1 MSEENIVITLKG
13 SGRYFSANDTDAYR
27 VRTGT
32 VLVFIVPEERFGEGR
47 KSLIYEAGE
56 GEIIPSFRCVDRESK
71 KWSFCLTALES
82 AELEVIEYGST
93 KKLKDG
99 FAAKIKLKNYGIEG
113 YNSGLI
119 ERYKSNILKE
129 DILIKRTSRLKSN
142 TFSDTLK
149 AIAESFKKKKINL
162 DFEESGNALYDCVS
176 LVCAKNSI
184 NIASYDRMKEACG
197 SNGFEISDIARISY
211 FSYRKITL
219 APGWEKNDSGAFV
232 VKTNSGRW
240 LACLPGRYKLTT
252 GTTAYILYD
261 PKERTV
267 LPLTGKLVKT
277 ISSEAYM
284 IYRPLPHDNITKKD
298 IFEFCK
304 KSVSKTDVIPFVI
317 FVIIT
322 AILGLITP
330 VMNQKL
336 FDTYIP
342 QGEDGML
349 VQLLLLLTSIMLA
362 NIMISAV
369 KSLCQFR
376 IVSKITYDMGN
387 AVYDRVFNLPE
398 SFFRKFDS
406 ADLTYRV
413 TSINRI
419 ISSSATTV
427 IECVVSL
434 TIMIIYLVRML
445 MYSGKL
451 TLIGIAMLAI
461 YIAVYYVIHR
471 LRIKYV
477 EETERLNSE
486 TSSKLFQF
494 IKGISKIRIA
504 GVEDRALLEYL
515 KPYIK
520 LREKNEKS
528 GKIALVN
535 AAVKTFSGTLF
546 RVVFYFVYYYAV
558 IKTQQPSGIK
568 FGGFMAFLSLFEFF
582 NANAMNVAMGLM
594 SLRSLKPTFRRFEP
608 VMEQKPEYNEKCELP
623 GDITGAIEVNN
634 VTFAYSKD
642 EPNVLTNFSL
652 NINPGD
658 YIGIVGA
665 SGSGKST
672 LIKLLL
678 GFEKPSSG
686 KIYYDDKDIEKLDK
700 KELRKKIGVVLQNGK
715 LVGGSI
721 SDNIR
726 ITVPNASTQDV
737 MRAIDAVGLREDI
750 EKMPM
755 QLATV
760 LNEEG
765 STISGGQLQRIL
777 IARAIVSSPKL
788 LMFDEATS
796 ALDNTTQGIVSE
808 TLSRMDVT
816 KIVVAHRLSTVI
828 KCNRIIVM
836 DKGKIVEDGTF
847 DELMN
852 LKGAFYDLACRQIS

>member
-1 MSEENIVITLKG
+1 MSEENNVIALKG

-27 VRTGT
+27 VRSGA
-32 VLVFIVPEERFGEGR
+32 VLVFIVPEEKFGEGR

-56 GEIIPSFRCVDRESK
+56 GEIVPSFRCVDRDSK
-71 KWSFCLTALES
+71 KWMFCLTALES

-93 KKLKDG
+93 KKLRDG
-99 FAAKIKLKNYGIEG
+99 FAEKIKLKNYGIEG
-113 YNSGLI
+113 FNSGLI
-119 ERYKSNILKE
+119 ERYKANILKE
-129 DILIKRTSRLKSN
+129 DILIKRTSKLKSS
-142 TFSDTLK
+142 TFLETLK
-149 AIAESFKKKKINL
+149 AVADSFKKKKIDL

-184 NIASYDRMKEACG
+184 DIASYDRMKEACG
-197 SNGFEISDIARISY
+197 GSDFNISDIARISY

-252 GTTAYILYD
+252 GTTSYVLYD
-261 PKERTV
+261 PKERSV
-267 LPLTGKLVKT
+267 VPLTGRLAQT
-277 ISSEAYM
+277 ISPDAYM
-284 IYRPLPHDNITKKD
+284 VYRPLPHDSITKKD
-298 IFEFCK
+298 VYEFCK

-317 FVIIT
+317 LVIIT
-322 AILGLITP
+322 AIVGLVTP
-330 VMNQKL
+330 EVNNKL
-336 FDTYIP
+336 YDTYIP
-342 QGEDGML
+342 QGEKGML
-349 VQLLLLLTSIMLA
+349 MQMLLLLTSIMLA
-362 NIMISAV
+362 NIMISVV
-369 KSLCQFR
+369 KSLCNFR

-413 TSINRI
+413 MSINNI
-419 ISSSATTV
+419 ISSSASTV
-427 IECVVSL
+427 ITCVVSL
-434 TIMIIYLVRML
+434 TVMIIFLVRML
-445 MYSGKL
+445 IYSAKM
-451 TLIGIAMLAI
+451 TVIGLLMLAVF
-461 YIAVYYVIHR
+461 IAVYYVIHR
-471 LRIKYV
+471 LTIKYV
-477 EETERLNSE
+477 EEAERLNSE

-515 KPYIK
+515 RPYIR
-520 LREKNEKS
+520 LREKNERS

-535 AAVKTFSGTLF
+535 NAVKSLAGTLF
-546 RVVFYFVYYYAV
+546 MVVFYIVVVKAKGF
-558 IKTQQPSGIK
+558 S
-568 FGGFMAFLSLFEFF
+568 FGGFMAFMTLFGQFE
-582 NANAMNVAMGLM
+582 ANAMTIALDLM
-594 SLRSLKPTFRRFEP
+594 QFRALKPSFKRFEP
-608 VMEQKPEYNEKCELP
+608 IMEQKPEYNEKCELP
-623 GDITGAIEVNN
+623 GDITGAIEINN

-678 GFEKPSSG
+678 GFEKPASG
-686 KIYYDDKDIEKLDK
+686 KIYYDNKDIEKLDK

-721 SDNIR
+721 LDNIK
-726 ITVPNASTQDV
+726 ITAPNASPEDV
-737 MRAIDAVGLREDI
+737 LRAIDAVGLREDI
-750 EKMPM
+750 DKMPM
-755 QLATV
+755 RLATV

-788 LMFDEATS
+788 LLFDEATS

-808 TLSRMDVT
+808 TLGNMDVT

-828 KCNRIIVM
+828 RCNRIIVM
-836 DKGKIVEDGTF
+836 DKGRIVEDGTF
-847 DELMN
+847 EELMN
-852 LKGAFYDLACRQIS
+852 RKGEFYNLACRQLT

>member
-1 MSEENIVITLKG
+1 MSEENNVIALKG

-27 VRTGT
+27 VRSGA
-32 VLVFIVPEERFGEGR
+32 VLVFIVPEEKFGEGR

-56 GEIIPSFRCVDRESK
+56 GEIVPSFRCVDRDSK

-93 KKLKDG
+93 KKLRDG
-99 FAAKIKLKNYGIEG
+99 FAEKIKLKNYGIEG
-113 YNSGLI
+113 FNSGLI
-119 ERYKSNILKE
+119 ERYKANILKE
-129 DILIKRTSRLKSN
+129 DILIKRTSKLKSS
-142 TFSDTLK
+142 TFLETLK
-149 AIAESFKKKKINL
+149 AVADSFKKKKIDL

-184 NIASYDRMKEACG
+184 DIASYDRMKEACG
-197 SNGFEISDIARISY
+197 GSDFNISDIARISY

-252 GTTAYILYD
+252 GTTSYVLYD
-261 PKERTV
+261 PKERSV
-267 LPLTGKLVKT
+267 VPLTGRLAQT
-277 ISSEAYM
+277 ISPDAYM
-284 IYRPLPHDNITKKD
+284 VYRPLPHDSITKKD
-298 IFEFCK
+298 VYEFCK

-317 FVIIT
+317 LVIIT
-322 AILGLITP
+322 AIVGLVTP
-330 VMNQKL
+330 EVNNKL
-336 FDTYIP
+336 YDTYIP
-342 QGEDGML
+342 QGEKGML
-349 VQLLLLLTSIMLA
+349 MQMLLLLTSIMLA
-362 NIMISAV
+362 NIMISVV
-369 KSLCQFR
+369 KSLCNFR

-413 TSINRI
+413 MSINNI
-419 ISSSATTV
+419 ISSSASTV
-427 IECVVSL
+427 ITCVVSL
-434 TIMIIYLVRML
+434 TVMVIFLVRML
-445 MYSGKL
+445 IYSAKM
-451 TLIGIAMLAI
+451 TVIGLLMLAVF
-461 YIAVYYVIHR
+461 IAVYYVIHR
-471 LRIKYV
+471 LTIKYV
-477 EETERLNSE
+477 EEAERLNSE

-515 KPYIK
+515 RPYIR

-535 AAVKTFSGTLF
+535 NAVKSLAGTLF
-546 RVVFYFVYYYAV
+546 MVVFYIVVVKAKGF
-558 IKTQQPSGIK
+558 S
-568 FGGFMAFLSLFEFF
+568 FGGFMAFMTLFGQFE
-582 NANAMNVAMGLM
+582 ANAMTIALDLM
-594 SLRSLKPTFRRFEP
+594 QFRALKPSFKRFEP
-608 VMEQKPEYNEKCELP
+608 IMEQKPEYNEKCELP
-623 GDITGAIEVNN
+623 GDITGAIEINN

-678 GFEKPSSG
+678 GFEKPASG
-686 KIYYDDKDIEKLDK
+686 KIYYDNKDIEKLDK

-721 SDNIR
+721 LDNIK
-726 ITVPNASTQDV
+726 ITA
-737 MRAIDAVGLREDI
+737 
-750 EKMPM
+750 
-755 QLATV
+755 
-760 LNEEG
+760 
-765 STISGGQLQRIL
+765 
-777 IARAIVSSPKL
+777 
-788 LMFDEATS
+788 
-796 ALDNTTQGIVSE
+796 
-808 TLSRMDVT
+808 
-816 KIVVAHRLSTVI
+816 
-828 KCNRIIVM
+828 
-836 DKGKIVEDGTF
+836 
-847 DELMN
+847 
-852 LKGAFYDLACRQIS
+852 